1 MGCVRS
7 EQIKRLARELIE
19 KYPNKF
25 SADYEANKRALA
37 EIAIIP
43 SNKIRNQIAGYISH
57 LRKIEQKQ
65 VQKQVAVITAPPMA
79 A

>member
-19 KYPNKF
+19 KYPDKF

-43 SNKIRNQIAGYISH
+43 SNKLRNQIAGYISH

-65 VQKQVAVITAPPMA
+65 VQKQVAVITAPRVMA
-79 A
+79 